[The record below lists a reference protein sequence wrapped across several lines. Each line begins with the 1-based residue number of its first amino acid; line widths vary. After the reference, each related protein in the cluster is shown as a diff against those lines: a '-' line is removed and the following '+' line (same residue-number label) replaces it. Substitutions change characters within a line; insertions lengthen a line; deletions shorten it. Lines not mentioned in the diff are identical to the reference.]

1 MACSTSPETEPLLP
15 EKMESPNFTS
25 AIQTSA
31 GKRPQAIAH
40 RGYKA
45 KYPENSMGAFKG
57 AVEVGAHAIETDVHL
72 SKDGVVVLSHDATLK
87 RCFGLDEKIAN
98 CDWSYLESLRTIKK
112 PHQPMPRLVDLLEY
126 LTKPGLEDIWILL
139 DIKLDDDPDTLL
151 CNMAAAIKAVK
162 ASRKWAERIILGC
175 WNAKYLP
182 ICTKHLPDFPIT
194 HIGWNIPYARQFLE
208 IPGIS
213 FNMLQRMMIGPGGD
227 KFMKDVKKAGR
238 ALFLWTVNDDN
249 SMRWSISKQVDGV
262 ITDDPKRYLELC
274 RSYNGEKVSI
284 SLKGWSTFVFI
295 KVLVPFFQLLVKYKY
310 GTRMSTGRVKQDILI
325 GGGGGRERD
334 HERVE

>member
-1 MACSTSPETEPLLP
+1 MANSQAPETDLLLP

-45 KYPENSMGAFKG
+45 EYPENSMGAFKG

-72 SKDGVVVLSHDATLK
+72 SQDGVVVLSHDATLK

-98 CDWSYLESLRTIKK
+98 CDWSYLQTLRTTRK
-112 PHQPMPRLVDLLEY
+112 PHQPIPRLVDLLKY
-126 LTKPGLEDIWILL
+126 LTKPGLEDIWVLL

-151 CNMAAAIKAVK
+151 CNMAAAIKTVK
-162 ASRKWAERIILGC
+162 PSRKWAERIILGC

-182 ICTKHLPDFPIT
+182 ICAKHLPGFPIT

-213 FNMLQRMMIGPGGD
+213 FNMFQRMMIGPGGG
-227 KFMKDVKKAGR
+227 KFMKDVRKAGR

-249 SMRWSISKQVDGV
+249 SMRWSISKGVDGV

-274 RSYNGEKVSI
+274 EGYRGERVGVSWR
-284 SLKGWSTFVFI
+284 GWSAFVLA
-295 KVLVPFFQLLVKYKY
+295 KVMVPFFRLLVKYKY
-310 GTRMSTGRVKQDILI
+310 GTRMSTGKVRQDILI
-325 GGGGGRERD
+325 GEGMGRD

>member
-1 MACSTSPETEPLLP
+1 MASPTAPDTVPLLP

-25 AIQTSA
+25 AIQTAA

-40 RGYKA
+40 RGYKT
-45 KYPENSMGAFKG
+45 KFPENTMGAFKG

-98 CDWSYLESLRTIKK
+98 CDWSYLESLRTLRK
-112 PHQPMPRLVDLLEY
+112 PQQPMPRLVDLLEY

-139 DIKLDDDPDTLL
+139 DIKLDDDPDDLL
-151 CNMAAAIKAVK
+151 HRIATAVK
-162 ASRKWAERIILGC
+162 SIKPSRRWSERVILGC
-175 WNAKYLP
+175 WTAKYLP
-182 ICTKHLPDFPIT
+182 ICNEYLPGFSIT

-208 IPGIS
+208 IPGVS
-213 FNMLQRMMIGPGGD
+213 FNMFQKMMVGPGGN

-249 SMRWSISKQVDGV
+249 SMKWSISKQVDGV

-274 RSYNGEKVSI
+274 RDYNGEEISI
-284 SLKGWSTFVFI
+284 SLKGWSTFIII
-295 KVLVPFFQLLVKYKY
+295 KFMVPFFQLLVKYKY
-310 GTRMSTGRVKQDILI
+310 GMRMSKGIVKQDILL
-325 GGGGGRERD
+325 GGRD
-334 HERVE
+334 HERTD